1 MKKSFASIA
10 SLFLILCFL
19 PFTSNTY
26 PNNDLQFIPLSS
38 DENMLT
44 RQMQWEVW
52 DNPEARDGP
61 SQWDTM
67 LTETSGI
74 KNDANK
80 CASLLLTGE
89 KSWGNYSIRTNF
101 IRFGD
106 GSEEG
111 ISFGLVFGFQ
121 DPEHY
126 YWAGYN
132 SGEESFELVCRT
144 PEGFD
149 IMESTKTECPKYKN
163 IPVQVDFTGQR
174 MRFLVDKSILFDV
187 SDSRYQRGQCGLAV
201 SGLGMEKVLFSSISV
216 QSSAPEDLP
225 EIGLE
230 DLLSLNKGARV
241 VTPEDEIHLALIDHE
256 KTIKKTDPKGLFL
269 LSLKENELPYEV
281 VFSFPTDRGEAEIQ
295 KIGIQ
300 LTDSWLPG
308 SIEFLVSQESS
319 EGFESIGTFEIDP
332 DKKEYQE
339 FAVKPTKAKYLK
351 MKILTSGPSGMTPDL
366 EKMII
371 ESMGKQVAISEV
383 YVYGRFL
390 KTSGEAGK
398 NQAEA
403 PPSAQEISFTSNF
416 KTENL
421 DGWETWD
428 DPEAEPQKS
437 IWKPVLTEFSGIS
450 CQNTTEE
457 SATLLIT
464 EKDDWENFSASFQVM
479 PTTQKGG
486 YGRYFGLVFGYKNPQ
501 HYYRVGYNKRNDRYE
516 ISLFSPQGLELLSFA
531 EMDIPEEKVGKPMDI
546 ELKSVGNRILYL
558 IDSQVVFDIEDS
570 RSKKG
575 KVGLEASGI
584 SPLDSGSYLF
594 SDIKVT
600 PIDPNNPP
608 EKTMQDLLS
617 SRRGAAVIYRSSPP
631 VYYEWKRMI
640 DHSLDQEDYKEETF
654 YFDFEDGDL
663 PREAVFCF
671 PQGRFAEIHKIG
683 IQVGEEDFP
692 KKIKFSVSNNTPKTG
707 FDPLTEINIKERPES
722 LQEFE
727 VTPTTAKYLKI
738 QITEAYSDEE
748 IEIPEIFVSGYFKQ
762 SGEQMTAK
770 EMMEE
775 SELREKE
782 SNNTIQE
789 AQLLPLRKFLGGEVS
804 KNNQDVYK
812 IPLSDIKDEKLEI
825 SFRKFGIVNARAVL
839 QTSEGEDISP
849 SDIRTT
855 GNTQVMIYSL
865 KPGDYFLQITQPEIY
880 VVLVYDDSGSM
891 KVSVPTV
898 KKVLRGYLTNLK
910 EGLELKLMKYT
921 DKVFMLSDFT
931 RDPAQLTKAAES
943 EVLGAGNTD
952 TFNGLHTAID
962 EVKVKDGNRAVIAV
976 LDELVCQEDD
986 WKLAYIEL
994 WDAILDTGVIFS
1006 TIGVQPGWH
1015 SKSDYFDNTLNQIF
1029 SEIAY
1034 STGGQFYHSPSDEMI
1049 EQSAKTIF
1057 EQFTSAIPY
1066 LVRAELKKPEKPKV
1080 EKKVKKQGSLQILFQ
1095 EGEEKATINNVELIV
1110 DASNSMWG
1118 QIQGKSKISIAKEV
1132 LEQIINSL
1140 PEDMN
1145 VGLRLY
1151 GHRYSLRDSRACEDT
1166 ELVMPMGPVQKKEMI
1181 DIIQSIKPKGKT
1193 PLVYSVLQATRDFQN
1208 TDKGTIVLISDGIES
1223 CGGDIHSIAAHIKE
1237 MGVDLNLH
1245 IIGFGIQ
1252 EAEHRG
1258 QLESIARST
1267 NGNYLDA
1274 KNANELF
1281 SSLEE
1286 TLQVEFTVM
1295 DDKGETVGSGF
1306 VGGNPV
1312 ELTEGSYTLRL
1323 MLAPEVIEQKIT
1335 IKADQTLTFVLVK
1348 EENKWVLKESHQEA
1362 L

>member
-1 MKKSFASIA
+1 MVSIA
-10 SLFLILCFL
+10 ALFVILCSF
-19 PFTSNTY
+19 PSPSNTY
-26 PNNDLQFIPLSS
+26 SNNDVRFIPLSS
-38 DENMLT
+38 DENLLT
-44 RQMQWEVW
+44 RQMKWEVQ
-52 DNPEARDGP
+52 DNPEARDKP
-61 SQWDTM
+61 SQWDVM

-89 KSWGNYSIRTNF
+89 KSWGNYSLQTSF

-106 GSEEG
+106 EGEEG

-121 DPEHY
+121 DPEHF

-132 SGEESFELVCRT
+132 SGEERFELLCRT

-149 IMESTKTECPKYKN
+149 VMEFTKTEFPKYKN
-163 IPVQVDFTGQR
+163 IPVQLDFTGER
-174 MRFLVDKSILFDV
+174 IRFVVNKSILFDV
-187 SDSRYQRGQCGLAV
+187 SDGRFQRGQCGLSV
-201 SGLGMEKVLFSSISV
+201 SGLGTEKVLFSSMTV
-216 QSSAPEDLP
+216 QSSAPQDLP
-225 EIGLE
+225 EMALE
-230 DLLSLNKGARV
+230 DLLSFNRGARV
-241 VTPEDEIHLALIDHE
+241 VTPEDQIHLALIDHE
-256 KTIKKTDPKGLFL
+256 KTMDETDPKGLFL

-281 VFSFPTDRGEAEIQ
+281 VFSFPQDQEAEIQ

-300 LTDSWLPG
+300 LTESWLPG
-308 SIEFLVSQESS
+308 SIEFLSSQESS
-319 EGFESIGTFEIDP
+319 EGFQSIGNFERTP
-332 DKKEYQE
+332 DKKDYQE
-339 FAVKPTKAKYLK
+339 FEVKPTKAKYLK
-351 MKILTSGPSGMTPDL
+351 MKILTSGSSGMTPEM

-371 ESMGKQVAISEV
+371 ENMGKQVLISEV
-383 YVYGRFL
+383 YAYGRFL
-390 KTSGEAGK
+390 KSSGQDTGEA
-398 NQAEA
+398 QADT
-403 PPSAQEISFTSNF
+403 PPPAQEISFFSDF
-416 KTENL
+416 KSEDL

-428 DPEAEPQKS
+428 DPGAEPEKS

-464 EKDDWENFSASFQVM
+464 EKDDWENFSVSFRVM

-486 YGRYFGLVFGYKNPQ
+486 FGRYFGIVFGYKNPQ
-501 HYYRVGYNKRNDRYE
+501 HYYRAGYNKRDDRYE
-516 ISLFSPQGLELLSFA
+516 MSLFSAQGLELLCFA
-531 EMDIPEEKVGKPMDI
+531 EMDIPEEKIGKQMDI
-546 ELKSVGNRILYL
+546 ELKSVADRLVFMV
-558 IDSQVVFDIEDS
+558 DSQVVFDIEDS
-570 RSKKG
+570 RPKKG
-575 KVGLEASGI
+575 KIGLEASRI
-584 SPLDSGSYLF
+584 TPLDSGSYLF
-594 SDIKVT
+594 SDIKVSQL
-600 PIDPNNPP
+600 DPQNPP
-608 EKTMQDLLS
+608 EKTVQDLLS

-631 VYYEWKRMI
+631 VYYEWNRMI
-640 DHSLDQEDYKEETF
+640 DHSLNQKDYKEGAF

-683 IQVGEEDFP
+683 IRVGEEDFP
-692 KKIKFSVSNNTPKTG
+692 KKLKFSVSNNTPKTG
-707 FDPLTEINIKERPES
+707 FEPLTEINIKEKPDS

-727 VTPTTAKYLKI
+727 VDPTTAKYLKI
-738 QITEAYSDEE
+738 QIAEAYSEEE
-748 IEIPEIFVSGYFKQ
+748 IEIREIFVSGYFKQ
-762 SGEQMTAK
+762 RGEQMSAA

-775 SELREKE
+775 AELREKE

-789 AQLLPLRKFLGGEVS
+789 AQNLPLQTLLGGEVS
-804 KNNQDVYK
+804 KNNQDIFR
-812 IPLSDIKDEKLEI
+812 IPLPNIKDEKLEI

-839 QTSEGEDISP
+839 QTREGDDISP
-849 SDIRTT
+849 SDIKTT
-855 GNTQVMIYSL
+855 GDVQVMTYSVE
-865 KPGDYFLQITQPEIY
+865 PGDYFLRITQPEIY

-910 EGLELKLMKYT
+910 AGLELKLMKYT
-921 DKVFMLSDFT
+921 DKVFTLSDFT

-943 EVLGAGNTD
+943 EVLGAGQTD

-962 EVKVKDGNRAVIAV
+962 EVKIKDGNRAVIAV
-976 LDELVCQEDD
+976 LDELVCQQDD

-1015 SKSDYFDNTLNQIF
+1015 SKSDYFDSTLNQIF

-1034 STGGQFYHSPSDEMI
+1034 STGGQFYHSPSDEQI

-1066 LVRAELKKPEKPKV
+1066 LIRAELKKEEKPKE
-1080 EKKVKKQGSLQILFQ
+1080 EKKVKKQGSLQILFK

-1132 LEQIINSL
+1132 LEQIITSL

-1166 ELVMPMGPVQKKEMI
+1166 ELAVPIGPVNKQEMT
-1181 DIIQSIKPKGKT
+1181 DMVRSIKPKGKT
-1193 PLVYSVLQATRDFQN
+1193 PLVYSVLQAAGDFEDI
-1208 TDKGTIVLISDGIES
+1208 DKGTIVLISDGIES
-1223 CGGDIHSIAAHIKE
+1223 CGGDIHSIAAQINE
-1237 MGVDLNLH
+1237 TGADLSLH
-1245 IIGFGIQ
+1245 IIGFGIK

-1267 NGNYLDA
+1267 SGKYLDA

-1286 TLQVEFTVM
+1286 TLQVEFTVT
-1295 DDKGETVGSGF
+1295 DEKGETAGSGF

-1323 MLAPEVIEQKIT
+1323 MLAPEVIEQKIN
-1335 IKADQTLTFVLVK
+1335 IKADQTLVFTLVR
-1348 EENKWVLKESHQEA
+1348 EDDKWTLKESHEEA